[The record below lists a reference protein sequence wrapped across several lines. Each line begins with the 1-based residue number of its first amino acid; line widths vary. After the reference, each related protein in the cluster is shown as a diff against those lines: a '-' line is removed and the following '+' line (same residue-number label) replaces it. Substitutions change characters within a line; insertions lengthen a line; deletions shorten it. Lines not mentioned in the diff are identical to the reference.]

1 MEVNKT
7 FENNYGQN
15 EEKLGGNVMNNSL
28 FSVIVLHYNQP
39 RYVLTALD
47 SVLSQ
52 NYSNIEIVF
61 ADDASTSIELE
72 EIKKYIEENKGS
84 NIKNVVYSINE
95 ENIGTVETV
104 NRAVKNCSGEHIL
117 FFAADDALCNA
128 SVISNFKRAFDKA
141 DEDVYMISSQCYM
154 MDIDLEEKIENF
166 VKPTSAASFNKLS
179 AIEQYKVFCK
189 SCFLAIGATAM
200 RRDMF
205 DKFGFFN
212 EEYKFV
218 EDWSYFLHLTRNGG
232 IIRYVDFEG
241 LLHRD
246 GGVSHFTA
254 EGELPPH
261 VLAYKYD
268 MVKIFEIEILPY
280 LKQFEPRIIERTLN
294 WYASEKKGYELAGG
308 KQKTK
313 SIMELVLMFPS
324 FYIQSALLPI
334 TRDWQWMMRMVRA
347 AAYIALVY
355 IGCLV
360 ACLTTSEGVVGT
372 IFSIAYL
379 CFGIALLVAVY
390 CAFGIVLIKLGLTVL
405 RNIKKI
411 LRRIK

>member
-1 MEVNKT
+1 MKD
-7 FENNYGQN
+7 
-15 EEKLGGNVMNNSL
+15 SL

-52 NYSNIEIVF
+52 KYNNIELIF
-61 ADDASTSIELE
+61 ADDASTAIELD
-72 EIKKYIEENKGS
+72 EIKEYIEENKGE

-95 ENIGTVETV
+95 ENLGTVKTI
-104 NRAVKNCSGEHIL
+104 NRAVKQCNGEHIL
-117 FFAADDALCNA
+117 FFAADDALCNE
-128 SVISNFKRAFDKA
+128 SVISNFKKAFDKA
-141 DEDVYMISSQCYM
+141 DENVYMVSSQCYM
-154 MDIDLEEKIENF
+154 MDINLEEKLENF
-166 VKPTSAASFNKLS
+166 VKPTSAASFNKLT
-179 AIEQYKVFCK
+179 AIEQYRVFCK
-189 SCFLAIGATAM
+189 TCFLAIGATAM

-205 DKFGFFN
+205 ERFGYFN

-232 IIRYVDFEG
+232 IVQYVDFEG

-268 MVKIFEIEILPY
+268 MVKIFENEILPY
-280 LKQFEPRIIERTLN
+280 LKQFGAETIVRTLN
-294 WYASEKKGYELAGG
+294 WYDYEKRAYRLAGG
-308 KQKTK
+308 KNPTLPVLK
-313 SIMELVLMFPS
+313 LVQMFPS
-324 FYIQSALLPI
+324 FYIQSMLLPV

-347 AAYIALVY
+347 AAYIALVF
-355 IGCLV
+355 IGCV
-360 ACLTTSEGVVGT
+360 AACVTTSGVLALL
-372 IFSIAYL
+372 FSIAHL
-379 CFGIALLVAVY
+379 CFGIALLITMG
-390 CAFGIVLIKLGLTVL
+390 CTFGIILIKCGLTLL
-405 RNIKKI
+405 RNVKKI